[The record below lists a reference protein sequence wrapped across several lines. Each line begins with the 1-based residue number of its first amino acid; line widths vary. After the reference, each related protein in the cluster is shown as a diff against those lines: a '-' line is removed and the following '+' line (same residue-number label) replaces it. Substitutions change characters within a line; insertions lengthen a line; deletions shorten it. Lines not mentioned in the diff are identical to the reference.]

1 VELVCKP
8 GNGVLGRLGRNDGRF
23 EMALTRCTVYE
34 PSPDV
39 IRQRREECQ
48 IPFWPHAFC
57 TAHCDIEDMLEAWNN
72 EYAVLGYGDTLYDD
86 VVAFAEQV
94 GIDCIAL

>member
-1 VELVCKP
+1 MELVCKP